1 VVWFRPL
8 IVVSLASMLAAAAA
22 VVVRTQSPAGG
33 GWGHYGGDKAFTRYS
48 PLAQITPAYVAT
60 LKIAWRR
67 PGVDAQLT
75 DAFPDLSPPPYF
87 RATPVFLGHVLYA
100 PNAVGL
106 LEAFDATTGK
116 TVWVQEPDKSG
127 MQGVAGQSTRGV
139 DVWRR
144 GDDQRLAFTR
154 GESLYVLDAKTGKPF
169 RNFGDNGRVNLHRDG
184 EYAGSFRWTGGPTVV
199 GDVIVVAGN
208 GGGAG
213 ELGIRK
219 EAVPED
225 VRGYDVR
232 TGKLLWTFHVVP
244 RPGEFGAD
252 TWGRDSLK
260 YSGSIGAYGAVTADE
275 ELGYVYVPLTALN
288 DYGGYRPGQNLFAS
302 SLVCLDARTGKRV
315 WHFQMVH
322 HDIWD
327 YDNESAP
334 VLGDITVNGRRI
346 KAVMQPNKNGFL
358 YVFDRVTGEPVW
370 PIEELPVPQSTVP
383 GEQTWPTQP
392 FPTKPPAFDRQGLTV
407 DDLIDFTPE
416 LRAEAIKY
424 LESYVV
430 GPMYTPPSLISEE
443 PGGKKGTYVNPGTWG
458 ASNWHTGAFDPETGM
473 FYTVSHTIP
482 YLADLVKASDPK
494 ATMAYH
500 IRQPPAN
507 MPQVPPEQQ
516 ATPQGA
522 AAQRARGDRT
532 QRMRELI
539 SAEGLPLTKPPYG
552 RITAINVNRGEHA
565 WMVPNGDGPRHHP
578 RLQHLNL
585 PPLGIPGRPAPLV
598 TKTLLFVG
606 EGSDAIP
613 GLPKDGW
620 GKQFRAYDK
629 ATGKVLWEIELPAG
643 TTGGPMTYMANG
655 KQYIAVAIGGRNHPP
670 EWIAFALGGESPATA
685 NAAPAPT
692 GAGRTVWDSVYTT
705 AQANSG
711 KEVYGRKCA
720 SCHDSG
726 ADAMATAL
734 VGSEFVAQ
742 WENKPVRALYSR
754 IISTMPSNDPGSLS
768 EADTLAIV
776 TYLLERNAFPAGG
789 KAIERADELNSI
801 TFRRR

>member
-1 VVWFRPL
+1 MRVQRL
-8 IVVSLASMLAAAAA
+8 IGVAIALTLVGAGTVAVRSQTMAAG
-22 VVVRTQSPAGG
+22 T
-33 GWGHYGGDKAFTRYS
+33 WGHHGGDKAFTRYS
-48 PLAQITPAYVAT
+48 PLAHITPANVAN
-60 LKIAWRR
+60 LRIAWRR
-67 PGVDAQLT
+67 PGVETQLT
-75 DAFPDLSPPPYF
+75 DTYPDLSPPPYF
-87 RATPVFLGHVLYA
+87 RSTPIVLGNVLYA

-116 TVWVQEPDKSG
+116 TLWMQEPDKAG
-127 MQGVAGQSTRGV
+127 LQGVAGQSTRGV
-139 DVWRR
+139 DVWGR

-154 GESLYVLDAKTGKPF
+154 GEFLYVLNAKTGKPY
-169 RNFGDNGRVNLHRDG
+169 RDFGDNGRVNLHRDSTL
-184 EYAGSFRWTGGPTVV
+184 AGNFRWTGGPTVV

-219 EAVPED
+219 EAAPED
-225 VRGYDVR
+225 VRGFDVR

-244 RPGEFGAD
+244 RAGEFGAD
-252 TWGRDSLK
+252 TWGGDSLK

-275 ELGYVYVPLTALN
+275 ALGYVYVPLTALN

-302 SLVCLDARTGKRV
+302 SLVCLDAKTGRRV

-370 PIEELPVPQSTVP
+370 PIEERPVPASTVP

-416 LRAEAIKY
+416 LRAEAIEY
-424 LESYVV
+424 LKNYEI
-430 GPMYTPPSLISEE
+430 GPMYTPPSLRSDE

-458 ASNWHTGAFDPETGM
+458 ASNWHTGAFDPETGI
-473 FYTVSHTIP
+473 FYAVSHTIP
-482 YLADLVKASDPK
+482 YLSDLVKASDPK
-494 ATMAYH
+494 ATMPYH

-507 MPQVPPEQQ
+507 LPAVPPEQA

-522 AAQRARGDRT
+522 AASRARSDRT

-539 SAEGLPLTKPPYG
+539 SSEGLPLTKPPYG
-552 RITAINVNRGEHA
+552 RITAIDVNRGEHV
-565 WMVPNGDGPRHHP
+565 WMVPNGDGPRNHP
-578 RLQHLNL
+578 RLKSLNL

-613 GLPKDGW
+613 GLPADGW
-620 GKQFRAYDK
+620 GKMFRAYDK
-629 ATGKVLWEIELPAG
+629 TTGKRLWEIELPAG
-643 TTGGPMTYMANG
+643 TTGGPMTYVADG
-655 KQYIAVAIGGRNHPP
+655 KQYIVVAIGGRNHPP
-670 EWIAFALGGESPATA
+670 EWIALALGSEVRGTP
-685 NAAPAPT
+685 NAGPVAA
-692 GAGRTVWDSVYTT
+692 GGGRTVWDGIYSP
-705 AQANSG
+705 AQAANG
-711 KEVYGRKCA
+711 KALYGSRCA
-720 SCHDSG
+720 SCHDEG
-726 ADAMATAL
+726 GDHMATPL
-734 VGSEFVAQ
+734 LGPDFLAQ
-742 WENKPVRALYSR
+742 WDDKPVRALYSR
-754 IISTMPSNDPGSLS
+754 IISTMPADAPGTLT
-768 EADTLAIV
+768 EAETLAIV
-776 TYLLERNAFPAGG
+776 THVLEKNAFPAGSN
-789 KAIERADELNSI
+789 ALQRADELNSI
-801 TFRRR
+801 TFTRR